1 MQELLIETRGSAL
14 WLTLNRPERRNALN
28 DSILAELEKAISAA
42 STNPDLRT
50 IVLTG
55 AGERAFCAG
64 GDLKAAD
71 SGKGSP
77 LSGDP
82 SRLENPLVTLYRA
95 VEKCNLPIIG
105 RINGHALG
113 GGLGLV
119 CICDVAVATEGAK
132 LGTPEAKVGLFPMM
146 ILSYLVRLVPRRK
159 LVEMSLTGT
168 PLSAAEALDYG
179 LLNHVVSADQLDAKV
194 DELVSQIT
202 ANSPTAIRLGKTAF
216 RSLWDM
222 SMTEAFEYTQLMIER
237 IGQTEDARE
246 GLSAFVEKRTP
257 EWTGK

>member
-1 MQELLIETRGSAL
+1 MIKERKGSVL
-14 WLTLNRPERRNALN
+14 HLTLNRPERRNALN
-28 DSILAELEKAISAA
+28 NTILASLTDAILEASSDPELRA
-42 STNPDLRT
+42 

-55 AGERAFCAG
+55 AGEKAFCAG

-77 LSGDP
+77 VGSDP
-82 SRLENPLVTLYRA
+82 SRLENPLVALYRA

-119 CICDVAVATEGAK
+119 CICDVAVAVETAK

-168 PLSAAEALDYG
+168 PLSAVEALDYG
-179 LLNHVVSADQLDAKV
+179 LLNHVVSADQLDVKV
-194 DELVSQIT
+194 DDLINQIL
-202 ANSPTAIRLGKTAF
+202 ANSPTAIRLGKMAF

-222 SMTEAFEYTQLMIER
+222 SMAESFEYTQLMIER
-237 IGQTEDARE
+237 IGQTEDAKE
-246 GLSAFVEKRTP
+246 GFSAFVEKRTP

>member
-1 MQELLIETRGSAL
+1 MSEIIKERKGPVLH
-14 WLTLNRPERRNALN
+14 LTLNRPERRNALN
-28 DSILAELEKAISAA
+28 NSLLEALTESIQQASSDPELRA
-42 STNPDLRT
+42 

-55 AGERAFCAG
+55 AGEKAFCAG

-71 SGKGSP
+71 NGKGSP
-77 LSGDP
+77 VGSDP
-82 SRLENPLVTLYRA
+82 SRLENPLVALYRA
-95 VEKCNLPIIG
+95 VEQCNLPIIG

-119 CICDVAVATEGAK
+119 CICDVAVASETAK
-132 LGTPEAKVGLFPMM
+132 FGTPEAKVGLFPMM
-146 ILSYLVRLVPRRK
+146 ILSYLIRLVPRRK

-168 PLSAAEALDYG
+168 PLSATEALDYG
-179 LLNHVVSADQLDAKV
+179 LLNHVVSSEQLDAKV
-194 DELVSQIT
+194 DELVSQIL

-222 SMTEAFEYTQLMIER
+222 SMAEAFEYTQLMIER
-237 IGQTEDARE
+237 IGQTEDAKE
-246 GLSAFVEKRTP
+246 GFNAFVEKRTP

>member
-1 MQELLIETRGSAL
+1 L
-14 WLTLNRPERRNALN
+14 
-28 DSILAELEKAISAA
+28 D
-42 STNPDLRT
+42 
-50 IVLTG
+50 
-55 AGERAFCAG
+55 
-64 GDLKAAD
+64 
-71 SGKGSP
+71 
-77 LSGDP
+77 
-82 SRLENPLVTLYRA
+82 NPLVTLYRA

-194 DELVSQIT
+194 DELVNQIT

>member
-1 MQELLIETRGSAL
+1 MPVIRVEHSAEIATVV
-14 WLTLNRPERRNALN
+14 WNRPEAMNALTVGMLETLGQ
-28 DSILAELEKAISAA
+28 ILDEIEAD
-42 STNPDLRT
+42 PDIRAV
-50 IVLTG
+50 ILTG
-55 AGERAFCAG
+55 AGEKAFCAG

-77 LSGDP
+77 VGSDP
-82 SRLENPLVTLYRA
+82 SRLENPLVALYRA
-95 VEKCNLPIIG
+95 VEQCNLPIIG

-119 CICDVAVATEGAK
+119 CICDIAVAPEDTK

-159 LVEMSLTGT
+159 LMEMSLTGA
-168 PLSAAEALDYG
+168 PLSAAEALEYG
-179 LLNHVVSADQLDAKV
+179 LLNHVVSRDQLDAKV
-194 DELVSQIT
+194 DELVKQIV
-202 ANSPTAIRLGKTAF
+202 ANSPTAIRLGKTAL

-257 EWTGK
+257 QWAGK

>member
-1 MQELLIETRGSAL
+1 MSAMIKERKGSIL
-14 WLTLNRPERRNALN
+14 QLTLNRPERRNALN
-28 DSILAELEKAISAA
+28 NALLASLTGAILEASSDPELRA
-42 STNPDLRT
+42 

-55 AGERAFCAG
+55 AGEKAFCAG

-77 LSGDP
+77 VGSDP
-82 SRLENPLVTLYRA
+82 SRLENPLIALYRA
-95 VEKCNLPIIG
+95 VEQCNLPIIG

-119 CICDVAVATEGAK
+119 CICDVAVAAEDAK
-132 LGTPEAKVGLFPMM
+132 FGTPEAKVGLFPIM

-159 LVEMSLTGT
+159 LMEMALTGA

-179 LLNHVVSADQLDAKV
+179 LLNHVVSRDQLDAKI
-194 DELVSQIT
+194 DELVKQIV

-222 SMTEAFEYTQLMIER
+222 SLTEAFEYTQLMIER

-246 GLSAFVEKRTP
+246 GFSAFVEKRIP
-257 EWTGK
+257 EWTGR